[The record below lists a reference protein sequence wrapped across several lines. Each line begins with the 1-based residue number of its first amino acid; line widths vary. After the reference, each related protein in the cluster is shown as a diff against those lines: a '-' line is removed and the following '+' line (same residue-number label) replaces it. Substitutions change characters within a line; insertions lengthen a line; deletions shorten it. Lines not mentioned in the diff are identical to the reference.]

1 MKKFSIVLK
10 KLREEHWYSQRE
22 LAEKLSISNSAI
34 GMYESGKREPNYETL
49 EKIADFFNVD
59 MNYLLGKSMIRNSY
73 QDQPNR
79 LEIYGDHAA
88 NLEYFANDPDLLE
101 TYKHIVENDNLKLL
115 FDSAKDLSPEDLEP
129 VLILID
135 GIRKQ
140 KCLK

>member
-1 MKKFSIVLK
+1 MRKFSIVLK
-10 KLREEHWYSQRE
+10 NLREERGFSQRE
-22 LAEKLSISNSAI
+22 LAENLSISNSAI

-59 MNYLLGKSMIRNSY
+59 MNYLLGKTIIKNSY
-73 QDQPNR
+73 PNNLR
-79 LEIYGDHAA
+79 NQNLYGDHLA
-88 NLEYFANDPDLLE
+88 NLEYFAKNPDLLE
-101 TYKHIVENDNLKLL
+101 TYKHIVENDNLRLL

-129 VLILID
+129 VLILIA

>member
-1 MKKFSIVLK
+1 MVLK
-10 KLREEHWYSQRE
+10 NLREEHGYSQRE
-22 LAEKLSISNSAI
+22 LAEELSISNSAI

-49 EKIADFFNVD
+49 EMIADFFNVD
-59 MNYLLGKSMIRNSY
+59 MNYLLGKTMIKNSY
-73 QDQPNR
+73 HDHLNNFE
-79 LEIYGDHAA
+79 LYGDHTA
-88 NLEYFANDPDLLE
+88 NLEYFANNPDLLE

>member
-1 MKKFSIVLK
+1 
-10 KLREEHWYSQRE
+10 
-22 LAEKLSISNSAI
+22 
-34 GMYESGKREPNYETL
+34 
-49 EKIADFFNVD
+49 
-59 MNYLLGKSMIRNSY
+59 MIRNSY
-73 QDQPNR
+73 QDQPNL